1 MSSPR
6 LLDVLAERLAL
17 RRASPH
23 TVVAYTHWVRRYVR
37 FHGGRHP
44 RQMGEAEMTAFLSHL
59 ATERRVAASTQN
71 QALAALLFLYREVL
85 ETPVGWLD
93 AMVRAKRPA
102 RRPSVMSREEVRRVL
117 EVMEGV
123 PRLVAMVLYGSGL
136 RLMEACCLRVKDV
149 DLDRGE
155 LMVRQ
160 GKGGRDRLTMLPAS
174 LVPLLDFQMQRVRTL
189 HRRDSAA
196 GRGGVALPD
205 ALARKMP
212 SAVFHLRWQ
221 WLFPAARCYRDPLSG
236 RLVRHHLHET
246 VIQRAVAQAA
256 QAAQVTKRVTCHT
269 FRHSFATHLLEAGY
283 DIRTVQELLGHRDVS
298 TTMIYTH
305 VLNKGGRGVRSPLDG
320 LTALGSILPP
330 FAATDQGP
338 LHDPGRSTRPMPT
351 GSAQITSVRLVEG
364 IPHKTGWRNE
374 LRR

>member
-1 MSSPR
+1 MSAPR
-6 LLDVLAERLAL
+6 LLDVMRERLAL
-17 RRASPH
+17 RRASRH
-23 TVVAYTHWVRRYVR
+23 TVVAYTQWVRRYVR

-59 ATERRVAASTQN
+59 ATQRHVAASTQN
-71 QALAALLFLYREVL
+71 QALAALLYLYREVL
-85 ETPVGWLD
+85 ETSVGWLD

-117 EVMEGV
+117 DAMDGV

-136 RLMEACCLRVKDV
+136 RLMEACCLRIKDV

-174 LVPLLDFQMQRVRTL
+174 LVSPLERHMEQVSAL
-189 HRRDSAA
+189 HREDRAA
-196 GRGGVALPD
+196 GRGAVALPD
-205 ALARKMP
+205 AMARKAP
-212 SAVFHLRWQ
+212 SAAFHWRWQ
-221 WLFPAARCYRDPLSG
+221 WVFPATRFYQDETTG
-236 RLVRHHLHET
+236 RFVRHHLHET
-246 VIQRAVAQAA
+246 VIQRAVAEAA
-256 QAAQVTKRVTCHT
+256 QAAGVAKRVTCHT

-320 LTALGSILPP
+320 LEALGSLVGSAGADAGGPSRD
-330 FAATDQGP
+330 AT
-338 LHDPGRSTRPMPT
+338 SATRPMPT
-351 GSAQITSVRLVEG
+351 GSAQITSVRLVDG
-364 IPHKTGWRNE
+364 IPLKTGWRSD